1 MRAIFGA
8 LVSPDDASVAVLLD
22 AQRAVVASSDP
33 YQVPV
38 GTVLGSVS
46 ARSRTLR
53 FGGREYLAAQTRAA
67 GYQGYRGP
75 GWDGCVL
82 VPVDLAF
89 RADLS
94 AQDAPA
100 LADARVAGSHLFG
113 AELQSIPAQA
123 RNIQRGLERLV
134 WNGQLRIRRE
144 QDGAALDT
152 RFAGALLARVT
163 GTGQRISAVFE
174 RAIGDLQ
181 RAAVTSVLEE
191 VRACS
196 ALGIDIL
203 DRSLYERANDCRWW
217 ALDRSLQQVAR
228 AASTAG
234 AAGTSAE
241 AAAVLRH
248 IHGLYT
254 VYSELLLLDARGRV
268 LATSTGT
275 PGAATV
281 DAPWLPSALALRGDQ
296 AFVRS
301 VFAAS
306 PLYDGRHTY
315 VFAAP
320 VSGDSGNA
328 GCVAIVFDSE
338 AQIEAMLR
346 DTLPVDGEGLPL
358 AQASGLFVTRSGTVV
373 ASTHAVWKTGGAV
386 PFADR
391 LASLARGASSGL
403 LLDIDGVPHVAG
415 ITMSGGYREYE
426 STAACGPE
434 DVACVMLIAVDAEGT
449 QATGPSVERFA
460 PPRTPP
466 TAPGP
471 DRVVLASLRVGDQ
484 WLGLPASQVI
494 EAVAASTSGGTPGI
508 VMHQGKPLAV
518 RDIHQL
524 RGERTH
530 AGAARGGDGLLV
542 VCEDAAGQR
551 FALRVDEVGT
561 VFDVPRDALR
571 ELPPGVAAHDP
582 IATAVVRGDD
592 ASDRHLLTVIR
603 LDTSA
608 ASGARNAP

>member
-1 MRAIFGA
+1 
-8 LVSPDDASVAVLLD
+8 V
-22 AQRAVVASSDP
+22 
-33 YQVPV
+33 
-38 GTVLGSVS
+38 
-46 ARSRTLR
+46 
-53 FGGREYLAAQTRAA
+53 
-67 GYQGYRGP
+67 
-75 GWDGCVL
+75 
-82 VPVDLAF
+82 
-89 RADLS
+89 
-94 AQDAPA
+94 
-100 LADARVAGSHLFG
+100 LADARVSGSHLFG
-113 AELQSIPAQA
+113 AELQAIPAQA
-123 RNIQRGLERLV
+123 RTIQRGLERLV
-134 WNGQLRIRRE
+134 WNGQLRIRHE
-144 QDGAALDT
+144 QDGAARDT

-163 GTGQRISAVFE
+163 STGQRISAVFE

-181 RAAVTSVLEE
+181 RAAVASVLEE

-217 ALDRSLQQVAR
+217 ALDRSLRQVAR
-228 AASTAG
+228 AAAPSAH
-234 AAGTSAE
+234 AGTSAE
-241 AAAVLRH
+241 AATVLRH

-275 PGAATV
+275 LGATTV
-281 DAPWLPSALALRGDQ
+281 TEPWLPSALALRGDQ

-306 PLYDGRHTY
+306 PMYDGRHTY

-320 VSGDSGNA
+320 VAGDTGNA

-338 AQIEAMLR
+338 AQIDAMLR
-346 DTLPVDGEGLPL
+346 DTLPVDAEGRPV
-358 AQASGLFVTRSGTVV
+358 AQAAGLFVTRSGTVV
-373 ASTHAVWKTGGAV
+373 ASTHDAWKTGSQV

-391 LASLARGASSGL
+391 LAPLARGASSGL
-403 LLDIDGVPHVAG
+403 LLDIDGVPHMAG

-426 STAACGPE
+426 STEACGPE
-434 DVACVMLIAVDAEGT
+434 DVACVMLISVGARST
-449 QATGPSVERFA
+449 QAATASVARFEPPSMA
-460 PPRTPP
+460 
-466 TAPGP
+466 AAAGP
-471 DRVVLASLRVGDQ
+471 DRVVLASIRVGDQ
-484 WLGLPASQVI
+484 WLGLPASQVV
-494 EAVAASTSGGTPGI
+494 EAVAASASGGTPGI

-524 RGERTH
+524 RGERAH
-530 AGAARGGDGLLV
+530 PGAARSGDGILV

-561 VFDVPRDALR
+561 VFDVPRSALR

-582 IATAVVRGDD
+582 IASAVVRGDD